1 MEMRKVKPRWK
12 NHDPG
17 FTLIELLIGLVLT
30 IFISGFMVQVTDQA
44 GKSIGKISDSAV
56 TVQSAIR
63 YSNLIKYDFSG
74 SQDVYVH
81 SVTPPDVATNKSCNS
96 FKSGSTLW
104 GAPTGLLPFVR
115 GLFTLRVA
123 DVSYDRKSEVSLG
136 WQTISYTWV
145 GYEIRQKTYG
155 ATVSVKP
162 SLELWRVICADSSGK
177 PATASSANSQKLLD
191 LGSTLAPSVL
201 SDAYLKCYDTAI
213 DASGARTTTLI
224 DCRAGAS
231 PGSDVTTGFRSDY
244 YEFELPYDKNQPGAK
259 GILKE
264 LTEPNNQQL
273 RRRIDN

>member
-1 MEMRKVKPRWK
+1 MAMRRVKPRWK
-12 NHDPG
+12 NHDSG

-81 SVTPPDVATNKSCNS
+81 SVIPPDVATNKSCNS
-96 FKSGSTLW
+96 YKAGSTLW

-123 DVSYDRKSEVSLG
+123 DVSYDRNSEANLA

-145 GYEIRQKTYG
+145 GYEIRQKTYS
-155 ATVSVKP
+155 AAVITKP
-162 SLELWRVICADSSGK
+162 SFELWRVICADSSGK

-191 LGSTLAPSVL
+191 LGPTLAPSVL
-201 SDAYLKCYDTAI
+201 SDTYLKCNDTAI
-213 DASGARTTTLI
+213 DSSGARTSTNI

-231 PGSDVTTGFRSDY
+231 LGGDVTTGSRSDY
-244 YEFELPYDKNQPGAK
+244 YEFELPYNKNQPGAK
-259 GILKE
+259 GIIKQLMDVQY
-264 LTEPNNQQL
+264 QQL

>member
-1 MEMRKVKPRWK
+1 MRKNKPALGIQ
-12 NHDPG
+12 DAG
-17 FTLIELLIGLVLT
+17 FTIIELLIALLLT
-30 IFISGFMVQVTDQA
+30 IFVSGFLVQITDQA
-44 GKSIGKISDSAV
+44 TKSIGKISDSAV

-81 SVTPPDVATNKSCNS
+81 SVTPPNATTNKSCNS
-96 FKSGSTLW
+96 FVSGSALW
-104 GAPTGLLPFVR
+104 GAPTGLLPYIR

-123 DVSYDRKSEVSLG
+123 DVSYDRTSESNLG

-145 GYEIRQKTYG
+145 GYEIRQKTYS
-155 ATVSVKP
+155 SVTITKP
-162 SLELWRVICADSSGK
+162 SLELWRVNCADSSGI
-177 PATASSANSQKLLD
+177 PAAASSANSQKLLD
-191 LGSTLAPSVL
+191 LGPTLASSVL
-201 SDAYLKCYDTAI
+201 SDVYIKCYDSAI
-213 DASGARTTTLI
+213 DASGARITTLI

-259 GILKE
+259 GILKQ
-264 LTEPNNQQL
+264 LMDIKYQQL